1 MNKEHR
7 RGAIAVAANEQRIEK
22 MNNSNWWWKMNKNK
36 EKE

>member
-22 MNNSNWWWKMNKNK
+22 MNNSN
-36 EKE
+36 